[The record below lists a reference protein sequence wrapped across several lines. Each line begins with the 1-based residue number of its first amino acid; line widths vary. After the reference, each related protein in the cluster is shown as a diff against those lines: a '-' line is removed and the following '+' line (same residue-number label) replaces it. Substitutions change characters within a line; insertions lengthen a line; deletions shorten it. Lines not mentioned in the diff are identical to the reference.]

1 MMIVR
6 RVASALAL
14 VVLISAAAHAQPRR
28 YTRAPVSV
36 APPSRDRP
44 PPATSSRPAT
54 PDGPIDDDHA
64 GTLLSIQGKVAP
76 LRRAQIELLDG
87 NIADCERD
95 GCEPDEIADY
105 HYRKAELYALEQRFY
120 RLETQRLAI
129 ARDAAKTDASRA
141 ALAKESAATAKAAKD
156 SLVLAIEVYRALVDD
171 KRFANYANLP
181 KALFFYGYM
190 LGAGGYREAM
200 RDAYDRLLR
209 EYPQSPYVP
218 EAHLAFADYHFEAK
232 QLADAESRYRRVLQ
246 FPKAQPYWY
255 AKYKLGWVQLDLG
268 SFQDALETF
277 HDVVAGTAKLADRK
291 ALHRAAKNDLV
302 RAYAEVGNV
311 HRARDYFKKL
321 DADGWLALDAL
332 LADLL
337 REHGKTEKAI
347 YVYRDLIG
355 AAPRDRDVCL
365 WQHHVTNA
373 MLAAGDNAKKIDEI
387 ERLVKLY
394 AALAAK
400 RALPAEEL
408 AECRDLAKDM
418 ATDLARAWH
427 QEWVKTKD
435 VATYALAA
443 RAYDAYLR
451 VFPGDADFAEIQYF
465 RAELAW
471 TRADAEVK
479 QPRLAVELWDDAAA
493 EFIAVVDTGQL
504 DAKRQAEAARAAVLA
519 AVNSA
524 LADPR
529 AAVELPPVL
538 TAPAAIVKPQPI
550 PERDQKVL
558 AAFERYRRSVTDPAS
573 TERIEM
579 AVYHAALL
587 RRWAHHADALPLL
600 ADVVDH
606 HRMHPL
612 GEDAANALLDSYN
625 QLHRDDELVA
635 AARRLLRDR
644 AFLAGKEALERRLI
658 AIDVTYARKQAEK
671 LELAGRT
678 SGDRTQLVACGEAY
692 AELYNRDPEA
702 AGAEE
707 LLYNAAVCFEDARSV
722 GLALGLYEKVEAMG
736 ARARE
741 DVRARAVARLG
752 AAYGRIARYTDAAR
766 YLELFAAKYAGAKAA
781 DGLPDQAAAW
791 SDAVLYRRGTGDDAA
806 AIADTKRFVASRAA
820 TPAARAEAFFN
831 LHAIYDK
838 QGDVDALVAH
848 LRRYV
853 ATYGAAGGAARLVEA
868 HARIGLAL
876 WTASCPA
883 GVVDGSCVR
892 VTRLRS
898 IDGAGAK
905 RRGRRLVQTQCGAGT
920 RVDVIERDARRV
932 KDAMAAFGKATAAA
946 AALPA
951 DAPKTWSALA
961 ALYALEPRYEA
972 YLAQAFPTNLDFDP
986 AHASAAKKSMA
997 RFERWLATK
1006 DATAQQLKQAYQAV
1020 IGLGEPANAI
1030 AAAAR
1035 IGQIAQ
1041 HASEALTTAEVPAFI
1056 RPYPEAVERYCDTLG
1071 DKTTGLDEL
1080 TVDAYTVCLDTSTKL
1095 GWFSEWSRVCER
1107 ELGVLLPGRYPAT
1120 AERRS
1125 APSQRAVP
1133 ADVEPRAAI

>member
-1 MMIVR
+1 MMIR
-6 RVASALAL
+6 CVAVALT
-14 VVLISAAAHAQPRR
+14 VLIGSAAHAQPRR
-28 YTRAPVSV
+28 YTRNPVAV

-44 PPATSSRPAT
+44 PPATSSRPAA
-54 PDGPIDDDHA
+54 PDGPVDDDHA

-129 ARDAAKTDASRA
+129 ERDTAKTAAARA
-141 ALAKESAATAKAAKD
+141 ALAKQSAATAKAAKA
-156 SLVLAIEVYRALVDD
+156 SLVDAIEVYRALVDD
-171 KRFANYANLP
+171 ERFASYANLP

-190 LGAGGYREAM
+190 LGAGGYREPM

-255 AKYKLGWVQLDLG
+255 AKYKLGWVQLNLG
-268 SFQDALETF
+268 AFQDALETF
-277 HDVVAGTAKLADRK
+277 HQVVVGTATLPDRK

-311 HRARDYFKKL
+311 HRARDYWKKL
-321 DADGWLALDAL
+321 DPDGWLALDAL

-337 REHGKTEKAI
+337 REHGKVEKAI

-365 WQHHVTNA
+365 WQHHVADA
-373 MLAAGDNAKKIDEI
+373 MLAAGDNAKKIDEV

-394 AALAAK
+394 VALAAK
-400 RALPAEEL
+400 RALPKEEL
-408 AECRDLAKDM
+408 AECRDLAKDL
-418 ATDLARAWH
+418 AGELARAWH

-451 VFPGDADFAEIQYF
+451 AFPGDADFAETQYF

-479 QPRLAVELWDDAAA
+479 QPRLAVELWDAAA
-493 EFIAVVDTGQL
+493 AAFIAVVDTGGL
-504 DAKRQAEAARAAVLA
+504 DARRQAEAARAAVLA

-529 AAVELPPVL
+529 AAADPPPVL
-538 TAPAAIVKPQPI
+538 TAPAAIATPRPI
-550 PERDQKVL
+550 PERDRKVL

-579 AVYHAALL
+579 AFHHAALL

-606 HRMHPL
+606 HRTHPL

-635 AARRLLRDR
+635 AARALLRDR
-644 AFLAGKEALERRLI
+644 AFLAGKDGLERRLI
-658 AIDVTYARKQAEK
+658 AIDVTYARKQAER
-671 LELAGRT
+671 LELAGRK
-678 SGDRTQLVACGEAY
+678 SGDRKLLVACGEAY

-702 AGAEE
+702 DGAEE

-741 DVRARAVARLG
+741 AVRARAVARLG
-752 AAYGRIARYTDAAR
+752 AAYGRIARYADAAR
-766 YLELFAAKYAGAKAA
+766 YLELYAAKYAGAAPA
-781 DGLPDQAAAW
+781 DGLPDQAAVL
-791 SDAVLYRRGTGDDAA
+791 SDAVLYRKGTGDDAA
-806 AIADTKRFVASRAA
+806 AIADTKRFVASRGA

-838 QGDVDALVAH
+838 QGDVDAVVAH

-853 ATYGAAGGAARLVEA
+853 ATHGAAGGAARLVEA

-883 GVVDGSCVR
+883 AVVDGSCVR

-898 IDGAGAK
+898 IDGPGAGAK

-932 KDAMAAFGKATAAA
+932 KDAMAAFGKAIAAA

-951 DAPKTWSALA
+951 DAPRTWSALA

-972 YLAQAFPTNLDFDP
+972 YLAQAFPANLDFDP

-1035 IGQIAQ
+1035 IGQVAQ

-1056 RPYPEAVERYCDTLG
+1056 RAYPEAVERYCDTLG

-1080 TVDAYTVCLDTSTKL
+1080 TVDAYTACLDTSTKL

-1120 AERRS
+1120 AERRG

-1133 ADVEPRAAI
+1133 ADVEPRATI